1 MFSSKWRII
10 QPDLLIQSNPTQP
23 TNQSTSLKISAQ
35 DLSLSLYLQKN
46 QISESQNFNLQSVK
60 LIENVWN
67 R

>member
-10 QPDLLIQSNPTQP
+10 QPDLLIQSNPAQP